1 MAGHLTLDPVANLAL
16 EVLVRLARP
25 KRVWLFGSRARGEND
40 ASSDYDF
47 ALEGSE
53 LLPEDRWRLSE
64 ALESLRTLRHFD
76 VVWLELASALLKEEI
91 SQEGIC
97 LYER

>member
-1 MAGHLTLDPVANLAL
+1 MAL
-16 EVLVRLARP
+16 ESDPLANQALAVLVELARP

-40 ASSDYDF
+40 TASDYDF

-53 LLPEDRWRLSE
+53 LPPHDHWKLSE
-64 ALESLRTLRHFD
+64 ALGALPTLHRFD

-91 SQEGIC
+91 SHEGIC